1 MSEQTPVIAGM
12 HPAPVK
18 AGWILLIAAWAFF
31 IIPVPGFGPIGWALN
46 LGAFIVAI
54 VVMTRGRTGVGLVQ
68 LLCTLIVSPIVY
80 FIGLAFAAATWF
92 GGA

>member
-1 MSEQTPVIAGM
+1 VSQQPPIAVAV

-18 AGWILLIAAWAFF
+18 AGWILLIAAWIFF
-31 IIPVPGFGPIGWALN
+31 LIPIPGFGPIGWALN

-54 VVMTRGRTGVGLVQ
+54 VVMTRGRSGIGLVQ
-68 LLCTLIVSPIVY
+68 LLCALLVSPFVY
-80 FIGLAFAAATWF
+80 FIGLAVAAATWF